1 MERRIVAQ
9 MLTCMDDLAEQH
21 SSAQLPDAAPLQNK
35 HVVVIGMP
43 QLECLLGL
51 PPTFMLYYMLHIH
64 FSEAGRLSTYT
75 LSMQI
80 DQPGNMHSHSV

>member
-43 QLECLLGL
+43 ELECLPWSSSHVHAL
-51 PPTFMLYYMLHIH
+51 LY
-64 FSEAGRLSTYT
+64 AAYT
-75 LSMQI
+75 PL
-80 DQPGNMHSHSV
+80 